1 MQTLSGTSLIDQFGM
16 EYFQAASVFG
26 AVSPTAIAFLLDRGR
41 VLELERG
48 EVVYKPGDKGD
59 RFYVILGGSLSFY
72 QFYRDEFAYI
82 RDHAFGEE
90 MGFVAMIALHDRIGK
105 AVAAEHTYLLEISCS
120 LFYELRKEF
129 PADFGLF
136 LLNLSREMARTIREV
151 SNIIVENEIAKRGVS
166 RTAEASLPS
175 AVHDSNYSD
184 LADDQ

>member
-1 MQTLSGTSLIDQFGM
+1 MDLLTPMQTVSGTSLIDRFGM
-16 EYFQAASVFG
+16 EYFQGASVFG
-26 AVSPTAIAFLLDRGR
+26 AVSPAAIEYLLSRGR

-59 RFYVILGGSLSFY
+59 KFYVVLRGSLSFY

-82 RDHAFGEE
+82 RDHLFGEE

-105 AVAAEHTYLLEISCS
+105 AVAAEDACLLEISCS

-129 PADFGLF
+129 PVDFGLF

-151 SNIIVENEIAKRGVS
+151 SNIIVENEIAKRG
-166 RTAEASLPS
+166 
-175 AVHDSNYSD
+175 D
-184 LADDQ
+184 LKNL